1 MKKLL
6 LICMAIALI
15 SCANGDAMVRIL
27 EDGIEQANR
36 AKSPQELSDITVDVR
51 ARLIRHS
58 YLPGGNSKMSAEETR
73 KVIEAQERFYRAVE
87 WKASQLK

>member
-27 EDGIEQANR
+27 EDGIEQA
-36 AKSPQELSDITVDVR
+36 
-51 ARLIRHS
+51 
-58 YLPGGNSKMSAEETR
+58 PGGNSKMSAEETR

-87 WKASQLK
+87 RKAAQLD